1 MKKISLSLAILGLA
15 VSSNIFSQQTKTVSD
30 KRDLF
35 TVDIP
40 ESWVAASE
48 AKSIITLMY
57 IIDPDYLDEKL
68 SISTTSVPQ
77 NLAGSYKINKGAL
90 KDFKKFVVLEE
101 GEGKLNDQ
109 DCMWFVCTWAT
120 KEGDQMKGKQ
130 YTLKYEGKNYCI
142 QYHVKESRFDAV
154 KEPYEKIISSL
165 KLAKK

>member
-1 MKKISLSLAILGLA
+1 MKKLSLLLTILGLA

-90 KDFKKFVVLEE
+90 KDFKKFEVLEE
-101 GEGKLNDQ
+101 GEGKLDDQ
-109 DCMWFVCTWAT
+109 DCMWFICTWAT
-120 KEGDQMKGKQ
+120 KEGDKMKGKQ
-130 YTLKYEGKNYCI
+130 YTLKYKGKNYCI
-142 QYHVKESRFDAV
+142 QYHIKESRFDAV

-165 KLAKK
+165 KLAEK